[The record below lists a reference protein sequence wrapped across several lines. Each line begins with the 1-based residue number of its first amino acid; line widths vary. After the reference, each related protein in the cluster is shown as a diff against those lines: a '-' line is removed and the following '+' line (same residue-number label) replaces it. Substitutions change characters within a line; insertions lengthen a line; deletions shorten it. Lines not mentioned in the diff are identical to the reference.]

1 MGNAAMMNETPN
13 QKSSPASKR
22 NLRMSVAA
30 IAIVALSFGAG
41 GYVFS
46 HDGGTANGYVPKQT
60 YSYTQLPENGL
71 RTVAAVSAR
80 QPQTTPP
87 RLLDQGSPFSFA
99 DLVEHVSPAVVTVV
113 VDRESSGP
121 QVAGLDDVPAPFRDF
136 FRQFGGDGQG
146 QGQGPGRGGQGR
158 NRAPQRSQAMGS
170 GFIID
175 PTGYIVTNNHVIE
188 EGKKISVKLPSG
200 REYEAHLVGAD
211 KDTDVALIKVDG
223 VKDMP
228 IVALGDDRRLRV
240 GDWVVAVGNPFG
252 LGGTVTA
259 GIVSSIGRDIG
270 NGPYTDYIQIDAPIN
285 QGNSGGPTFDLSG
298 RVVGMNTAIFSPS
311 GGSVGIGFAI
321 PASIV
326 RTIVDQLKD
335 HGNVS
340 RGWLGVQIQSLTPD
354 MAASLGAGNAKGAI
368 VANVVDDSPA
378 MKAGFKQGDVITSL
392 NGADIDDN
400 RDLTRKVAGLRA
412 GEKAEFSVLREGQKR
427 NISATIG
434 PRPDQVASA
443 DKPAANRGDRAT
455 NRQTSTTS
463 LGMELMP
470 LNADTRE
477 QFKVD
482 GKVNGVVVSSVD
494 PNSEAADKGFRPGD
508 VIVGIGNK
516 NVRTPA
522 DIEQGVA
529 DAKKAGRETV
539 LLLVAGDQGQ
549 HYVALKVAKA

>member
-1 MGNAAMMNETPN
+1 MGNAAMMTETPN
-13 QKSSPASKR
+13 RKTSPASKR
-22 NLRMSVAA
+22 NLRTGVAA
-30 IAIVALSFGAG
+30 AAIVALSFGAG

-46 HDGGTANGYVPKQT
+46 HDSGTANGYVPKQA
-60 YSYTQLPENGL
+60 YSYTQLPEDGL
-71 RTVAAVSAR
+71 RTVAAVTAR
-80 QPQTTPP
+80 QAQPTPP

-146 QGQGPGRGGQGR
+146 QGQGRGGQGR

-326 RTIVDQLKD
+326 KTIVDQLKD

-354 MAASLGAGNAKGAI
+354 MAASLGAGTAKGAI

-392 NGADIDDN
+392 NGTDIDDN

-412 GEKAEFSVLREGQKR
+412 GEKADFSVLRDGQKH

-443 DKPAANRGDRAT
+443 DKPAANRGDRAP
-455 NRQTSTTS
+455 NRQASTTS

-529 DAKKAGRETV
+529 DARKAGRETV